1 MPKAITALHKHCLK
15 DWDINSIRLGE
26 FHFHLLRQRHG

>member
-26 FHFHLLRQRHG
+26 SLFHLLSQLTG

>member
-1 MPKAITALHKHCLK
+1 MPKAITELLKRCLK

-26 FHFHLLRQRHG
+26 FHFHPLRQLPG